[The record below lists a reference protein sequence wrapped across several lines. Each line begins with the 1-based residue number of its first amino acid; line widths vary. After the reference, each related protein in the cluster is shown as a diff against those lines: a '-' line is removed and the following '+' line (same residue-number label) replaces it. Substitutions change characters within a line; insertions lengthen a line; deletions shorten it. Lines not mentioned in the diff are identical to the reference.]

1 MDNARGERVVKL
13 KVLPASL
20 RERNRYILFKII
32 AEAPIEYS
40 DLEGAVWN
48 TMLDFLGEHGVS
60 KTSVWL
66 MKDRWNEKE
75 QTCVIRCNHL
85 SVHEVIASLG
95 LITRLGDARVAIK
108 ILKVS
113 GTIKGLNI
121 NHANL

>member
-1 MDNARGERVVKL
+1 MKL
-13 KVLPASL
+13 RVLPASL

-40 DLEGAVWN
+40 DLEGAIWN

-85 SVHEVIASLG
+85 SVYEVIASLG
-95 LITRLGDARVAIK
+95 LITRLGDARVAVK

-121 NHANL
+121 IHTNL